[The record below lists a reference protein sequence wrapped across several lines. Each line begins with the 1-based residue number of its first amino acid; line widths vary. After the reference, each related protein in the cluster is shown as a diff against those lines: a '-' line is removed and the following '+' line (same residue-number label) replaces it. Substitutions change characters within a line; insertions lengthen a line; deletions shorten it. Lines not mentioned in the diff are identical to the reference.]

1 MALEFKIIEIAGFK
15 LHQKCVHPEQVA
27 IIGDHRGPYGYYGS
41 TVEDLVEDH
50 MLRCLHCRMLNQ
62 KGLPTARFTDEIQ
75 KLLKIGIEIKGKPL
89 RQQMDPKKKP
99 QLLESVSSSGRGN
112 TQEVALG
119 CKEDEI
125 VFKQHVFP
133 VSMPVAKY
141 GESPFCSFIVTIFIL
156 STQFAFDTELICPL
170 LAHKI
175 HSTFE
180 FGPEKVTL
188 SLQ

>member
-15 LHQKCVHPEQVA
+15 LHQKCVHAEQVA

-41 TVEDLVEDH
+41 TVEDLVQNH
-50 MLRCLHCRMLNQ
+50 MLRCLHCGMLNQ

-119 CKEDEI
+119 CKED
-125 VFKQHVFP
+125 
-133 VSMPVAKY
+133 
-141 GESPFCSFIVTIFIL
+141 
-156 STQFAFDTELICPL
+156 
-170 LAHKI
+170 
-175 HSTFE
+175 
-180 FGPEKVTL
+180 
-188 SLQ
+188 